1 MLPETSDLLGHVDWD
16 RPEAINERVVLRAPR
31 EHRARVLR
39 NQFLRIVDA
48 KNPNTQFLG
57 RTVAGPFFAHHGP
70 ESAKAAETGPREG
83 DITAEIEIQGELVDG
98 RTRDTNNR
106 PAPGS
111 AVRELSMAEVTRLMA
126 FAGDMLLGNMSGR
139 PDLRICLES
148 HNKEVIPRNV
158 GIFGTVGA
166 GKSNS
171 TQVLIEEAAEN
182 GWSVIVLDVE
192 SEYTAMDEPSQEGKL
207 FDKLAAFERTPR
219 GIADF
224 EVYFPISCA
233 SDRANSRPFTL
244 RLADFETSVI
254 AEILQTTLPERNAL
268 LDCVDYLE
276 QKNRSKVSTSE
287 LEALAALLDPLPTA
301 KLPYTLRTLRERAAD
316 RSSRSTEFVD
326 YQGLSTKLMWLLQSG
341 AFDQPNL
348 KGIDIAEMLV
358 PGRVSVFDVSIANDF
373 VKNLVTADLLRKA
386 FAYKIL
392 KAEAPPTLLIIEEAH
407 SFISREKAQTMQATL
422 QMLRHVTRRGRKRWL
437 SVAFVSQ
444 QPGHLPPEIFELCN
458 TRIVHTLRSMHNLDA
473 LMSTTGDVT
482 RELWARCP
490 LLGTGEAVV
499 SSPQFKRP
507 VIVQMRP
514 AMSRR
519 KFVN

>member
-1 MLPETSDLLGHVDWD
+1 MLPESSDLLGHVDWD
-16 RPEAINERVVLRAPR
+16 KPGATNERVLLRAPR
-31 EHRARVLR
+31 ENRTRVVR
-39 NQFLRIVDA
+39 NQFVRIIDA
-48 KNPNTQFLG
+48 KSAATQFLG
-57 RTVAGPFFAHHGP
+57 RTVAGPFFAADPRPG
-70 ESAKAAETGPREG
+70 AEKELPREG
-83 DITAEIEIQGELVDG
+83 DIAAEIEIQGELVDG
-98 RTRDTNNR
+98 RPRDTNNR

-111 AVRELSMAEVTRLMA
+111 PVRELSVAEVTRLMG

-139 PDLRICLES
+139 EDLTVSLES
-148 HNKEVIPRNV
+148 KNKEVVPRNL

-166 GKSNS
+166 GKSNT
-171 TQVLIEEAAEN
+171 TQVLIEEAADN
-182 GWSVIVLDVE
+182 GWAVIVLDVE
-192 SEYTAMDEPSQEGKL
+192 SEYTAMDEPSQEEHL
-207 FDKLAAFERTPR
+207 FPKLASYGRTPQ
-219 GIADF
+219 GLANF
-224 EVYFPISCA
+224 EVYYPVSCA
-233 SDRANSRPFTL
+233 SEASRGRPFTL
-244 RLADFETSVI
+244 RIADYETSVI

-268 LDCVDYLE
+268 LDCVEYLE

-287 LEALAALLDPLPTA
+287 LESLMGLLDPSPTA
-301 KLPYTLRTLRERAAD
+301 KLPYTLRSLRERAAD
-316 RSSRSTEFVD
+316 RASRSTEFVD
-326 YQGLSTKLMWLLQSG
+326 FQGLSTKLMWLLQAG

-348 KGIDIAEMLV
+348 KGLDPGEMLV
-358 PGRVSVFDVSIANDF
+358 PGRVSVLDVSVANDF
-373 VKNLVTADLLRKA
+373 VKNLVTADLLRKT
-386 FAYKIL
+386 FAYKIV
-392 KAEAPPTLLIIEEAH
+392 KADAPPTLLVIEEAH

-422 QMLRHVTRRGRKRWL
+422 QMLRHVSRRGRKRWL
-437 SVAFVSQ
+437 AVAFVSQ

-507 VIVQMRP
+507 VVAKIRP